1 MTHETHL
8 QKQSQRESIWA
19 VDPKWRSAYFAIF
32 TGLST
37 ISIARV
43 IWYEATHSSYPHW
56 SQAIEAMMG
65 SIGRNCLGA
74 AGLAITLTELGRFSM
89 VLGGALEDALRKRRQ
104 KQIDEAINEAL
115 NEAFIQANER
125 LQAWNERRL
134 AALENGEPFDEPPP
148 TLTAQSN
155 NGS

>member
-1 MTHETHL
+1 MTRETPP

-19 VDPKWRSAYFAIF
+19 VDPKWRNAYFAIF

-37 ISIARV
+37 ISIVRV

-56 SQAIEAMMG
+56 SQAIEAIMG

-74 AGLAITLTELGRFSM
+74 AGFAITLTELGRFSM

-104 KQIDEAINEAL
+104 KQIDDARIEVDSHW
-115 NEAFIQANER
+115 R
-125 LQAWNERRL
+125 AWNKRRL
-134 AALENGEPFDEPPP
+134 AALENDEPFDEPPP
-148 TLTAQSN
+148 DITVSPN
-155 NGS
+155 NGARS